1 MGQQRKLPMTVIARF
16 RFDPEQADAFCWVDG
31 TSVVELQ
38 FDDVYEVINY
48 CEAYESAIL
57 DVTAIV
63 NGQVIN
69 LREMPEWDE
78 EELHA

>member
-1 MGQQRKLPMTVIARF
+1 MTVIARF

-38 FDDVYEVINY
+38 FDTVEEVIEY
-48 CEAYESAIL
+48 CEEYADALI
-57 DVTAIV
+57 DVAALV
-63 NGQVIN
+63 NGQVIA
-69 LREMPEWDE
+69 LSDMPEVDE